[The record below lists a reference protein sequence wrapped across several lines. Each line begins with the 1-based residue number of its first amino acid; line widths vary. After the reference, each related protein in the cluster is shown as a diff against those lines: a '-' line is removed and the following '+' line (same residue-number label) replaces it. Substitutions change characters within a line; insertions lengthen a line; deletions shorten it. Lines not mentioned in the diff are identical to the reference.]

1 MSRRVLVG
9 FILLNIIVSL
19 SVAVIIISYDRA
31 QRPDDVPS
39 EGPTQIVFLTA
50 TPQPGALQPQEYQQT
65 IDAQQLTMQALASN
79 VPIVAVVT
87 ATPGGA
93 GIAVPDATTIA
104 TIDPALL
111 PAIPTDLPPGVAPAA
126 EDAAAGAVEDDGC
139 IRHVVESGE
148 FPITIAQ
155 QYGVLPGDLLT
166 VNGLDEDSI
175 IRVGDVLIIPVEGC
189 AALITPTPIPS
200 PTNTPFALT
209 RAAPTSTLP
218 PTAANAQVVI
228 ADVTNWG
235 TVNSEMV
242 ELRNVGN
249 AVNLQGW
256 TLSSESGEVFVFPE
270 LRLQNGQRVRLYSRQ
285 GADTPAALYWGRED
299 AAWAEGETI
308 TLADSAGQVQMVF
321 RVGETNPLFQEAT
334 LSPGS

>member
-9 FILLNIIVSL
+9 FIFLNILVSL

-31 QRPDDVPS
+31 RRPDDVPN

-50 TPQPGALQPQEYQQT
+50 TPLPGALQPQEYQQT
-65 IDAQQLTMQALASN
+65 IDAQQLTMQALASS

-87 ATPGGA
+87 ATPGEA
-93 GIAVPDATTIA
+93 GIAIPNATTIA

-111 PAIPTDLPPGVAPAA
+111 PAIPTDLPLGEAPVA
-126 EDAAAGAVEDDGC
+126 EAAANVEDDGC

-148 FPITIAQ
+148 YPITIAQ
-155 QYGVLPGDLLT
+155 QYGVLPGDLLV

-189 AALITPTPIPS
+189 AALTTPTPIPT
-200 PTNTPFALT
+200 PTNTPFPLT
-209 RAAPTSTLP
+209 RVAPTVTLP

-228 ADVTNWG
+228 ANVTGWG
-235 TVNSEMV
+235 AVNSEMV

-256 TLSSESGEVFVFPE
+256 TLSNGRGDIFIFPE
-270 LRLQNGQRVRLYSRQ
+270 IRLQNGQLVRVYSRQ
-285 GADTPAALYWGRED
+285 GTNTPAALYWGREN
-299 AAWAEGETI
+299 AAWAEGDTI
-308 TLADSAGQVQMVF
+308 TLTDANGQVQMAF
-321 RVGETNPLFQEAT
+321 RVGETGPLFQEAT
-334 LSPGS
+334 LAPGN